1 MIVDS
6 VGERWETFSRSPFLP
21 GTVIIFVAALAAG
34 MFAGA
39 YTYAMADPT
48 PHDIPIAVTGA
59 PTSEA
64 THVAFVE
71 GMDSATGASLRLEN
85 YDSYAQAREAVDQQ
99 RVFAILQLRPDG
111 PELDVS
117 SASGAT
123 VAQLLA
129 QVTPAVSASV
139 GAHLTV
145 RDINPLQ
152 PGDPHGLAIFHITLA
167 TVVVGFVG
175 ATQLT
180 VHAAGLG
187 PGQTLAFTAGY
198 AVLGGLAI
206 IAVVDWVLGTLRLP
220 LPESWLI
227 LSLTMFTCGVVFH
240 MFTSLIG
247 RWAIAP
253 TWVLLVMLGNAS
265 SGGAVAWPLLPS
277 LFAAV
282 GQWLPPG
289 AAVNAQHTAIY
300 FGGNQHAFPFIVL
313 IVWAAVCS
321 AVFVFRRHR
330 MQAQRG

>member
-6 VGERWETFSRSPFLP
+6 ARERWETFTRSPFLP

-34 MFAGA
+34 LFAGA

-71 GMDSATGASLRLEN
+71 GMDRATGASLRLQQ
-85 YDSYAQAREAVDQQ
+85 YDSYAQAREAVAEQQ
-99 RVFAILQLRPDG
+99 VFAILQLQPDG

-152 PGDPHGLAIFHITLA
+152 PGDPHGLAIFYITLA
-167 TVVVGFVG
+167 SVVVGFVG
-175 ATQLT
+175 AIQLS
-180 VHAAGLG
+180 VHAPLG
-187 PGQTLAFTAGY
+187 TGQLLAFTAGY
-198 AVLGGLAI
+198 ALLGGLAI

-220 LPESWLI
+220 LAESWLI
-227 LSLTMFTCGVVFH
+227 LSLTMFTCGAVFH
-240 MFTSLIG
+240 MFNSLIG
-247 RWAIAP
+247 RWALAP

-277 LFAAV
+277 VFAAV

-300 FGGNQHAFPFIVL
+300 FSRNQHAFPFVVL
-313 IVWAAVCS
+313 VVWAAMCC
-321 AVFVFRRHR
+321 AVFVFRRR
-330 MQAQRG
+330 RAQAQRG